1 MHRRFAPGG
10 AALAAVVLALAVAAC
25 GSSSDSDSSSNAASS
40 KPLAGAPSWCGSK
53 KITLALADGFGDNN
67 WRRITTAEALH
78 AYTAANAFGGFQEA
92 KLGTLAPGKL
102 GDFVVLDSDIF
113 RVAPDRIGATRILRT
128 IVDGKER
135 YADSAA

>member
-1 MHRRFAPGG
+1 
-10 AALAAVVLALAVAAC
+10 V
-25 GSSSDSDSSSNAASS
+25 
-40 KPLAGAPSWCGSK
+40 
-53 KITLALADGFGDNN
+53 TTDGKGVFGPAQ
-67 WRRITTAEALH
+67 RITTAEALH